1 MGIADA
7 QTVNRCST
15 RPLWGA
21 RTVAM
26 PRSADRLSDKEFGRL
41 LKAKRQ
47 EVAATTGQP
56 VTQADIAAAAGVS
69 QGYVSSIEVGRRSA
83 RNLPGDTLAVLLSAY
98 GFRRSEI
105 VQLVRDFDLQYPP
118 SFVEAAAE
126 ERVTRLEAVVM
137 EGALSRPATDGI
149 VETVELPAELL
160 SGHPTDSLRV
170 RTITPTDYASP
181 AARPYAGLGSLVVR
195 STTLEPQEG
204 DLVIMREAAS
214 GIDFLTLYTRNVY
227 QHLMGTWL
235 LPFDDTSG
243 DAPPVKVDGRPH
255 VVGVVIGVWRPTR
268 RATP

>member
-1 MGIADA
+1 MATAD
-7 QTVNRCST
+7 VLNGCSNH
-15 RPLWGA
+15 RGWSG
-21 RTVAM
+21 RTGSV
-26 PRSADRLSDKEFGRL
+26 PRAADRLADKEFGRIL
-41 LKAKRQ
+41 RAKR
-47 EVAATTGQP
+47 EETAKVTGSA
-56 VTQADIAAAAGVS
+56 VSQADIAAVTGVS
-69 QGYVSSIEVGRRSA
+69 QGYVSALEVGRRSA
-83 RNLPGDTLAVLLSAY
+83 RNLPGDVLATLLSAY

-105 VQLVRDFDLQYPP
+105 VQLVRDFGLQYPP
-118 SFVEAAAE
+118 SFVDPSSE

-137 EGALSRPATDGI
+137 EGALSRPATGGI

-170 RTITPTDYASP
+170 RTIAPTDYASP

-214 GIDFLTLYTRNVY
+214 GVDFLALYDRNVY
-227 QHLMGTWL
+227 RRLMGTWL

>member
-1 MGIADA
+1 MGTTNA

-47 EVAATTGQP
+47 EVAAATGQP

-126 ERVTRLEAVVM
+126 ERVTALEPVVM
-137 EGALSRPATDGI
+137 EGSLSRPHDRPND
-149 VETVELPAELL
+149 VVELPADLL
-160 SGHPTDSLRV
+160 TGHPTDTLRV
-170 RTITPTDYASP
+170 REIEPRDHATPR
-181 AARPYAGLGSLVVR
+181 ARPYASIGSLLVR
-195 STTLEPQEG
+195 STTLDPRPD
-204 DLVIMREAAS
+204 DLVIVRDPQRNL
-214 GIDFLTLYTRNVY
+214 DFLAVWDDDIY
-227 QHLMGTWL
+227 QRLPGTWT
-235 LPFDDTSG
+235 LPFSDEFE
-243 DAPPVKVDGRPH
+243 PVRIESRPQ
-255 VVGVVIGVWRPTR
+255 VVGVVVGVWRPMR
-268 RATP
+268 RRG